1 MRRKNKGKKKNIKR
15 RQSKIVNKRE
25 RERKTKVDE
34 KWMKKI
40 SMKDGEER
48 KTIKNEK
55 NEKMNT
61 KEMGGG
67 TNEVKERNWTEKKM
81 SRNIDVQPGW
91 LFDTTL

>member
-67 TNEVKERNWTEKKM
+67 TNEVKERNWTEKK
-81 SRNIDVQPGW
+81 NE
-91 LFDTTL
+91 